1 MEGEKEV
8 EKRRR
13 RGGNGGNG
21 EGEGKGERGGKRISG
36 ELIALA
42 DDALNQ
48 KTFLMCDSLL

>member
-1 MEGEKEV
+1 M

-13 RGGNGGNG
+13 RGGNGGNGEG

-42 DDALNQ
+42 DDAINQ